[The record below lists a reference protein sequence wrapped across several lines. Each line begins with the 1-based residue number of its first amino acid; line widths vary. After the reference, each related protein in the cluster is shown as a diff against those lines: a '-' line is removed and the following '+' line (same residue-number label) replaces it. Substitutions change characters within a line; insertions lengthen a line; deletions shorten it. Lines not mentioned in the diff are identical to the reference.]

1 MLVHLVWRRPI
12 VMSVIDVAAALGVIT
27 AMAATNVLN
36 AVEQPAPL
44 NLTLVRHAANGCA
57 VNADYVLTAGC
68 SSAAIAVVV
77 PIVLMLH
84 GVIPANCA
92 TTARSFARNAEIT
105 VPIVPRSVSTAG
117 YVRNA
122 VRGCVL
128 TAMSAIHVITIIVQ
142 PAVGAM
148 SVLRYA
154 RVAEIPAMNA
164 PTCV

>member
-1 MLVHLVWRRPI
+1 MHGVLVL
-12 VMSVIDVAAALGVIT
+12 A
-27 AMAATNVLN
+27 
-36 AVEQPAPL
+36 
-44 NLTLVRHAANGCA
+44 
-57 VNADYVLTAGC
+57 
-68 SSAAIAVVV
+68 
-77 PIVLMLH
+77 
-84 GVIPANCA
+84 GVIPAKSARN
-92 TTARSFARNAEIT
+92 ARSFVIAALIT

-117 YVRNA
+117 NVRNA